1 MCYCASKEGSEGG
14 LIVKMQCVRVRI
26 DWDIVGFHLSAI
38 SKPTTATS
46 DVVAFALEVKTI
58 ANGHLITSISVMKK
72 TQWHEND
79 IQKLI
84 FEKDCAIKMTLF
96 IKIIS

>member
-1 MCYCASKEGSEGG
+1 MLLCQQGREGG

-26 DWDIVGFHLSAI
+26 VWDIVGFHLSAI
-38 SKPTTATS
+38 SKPTTAAS
-46 DVVAFALEVKTI
+46 VFVAFALEVKTF
-58 ANGHLITSISVMKK
+58 ANGHIITSISVMKK